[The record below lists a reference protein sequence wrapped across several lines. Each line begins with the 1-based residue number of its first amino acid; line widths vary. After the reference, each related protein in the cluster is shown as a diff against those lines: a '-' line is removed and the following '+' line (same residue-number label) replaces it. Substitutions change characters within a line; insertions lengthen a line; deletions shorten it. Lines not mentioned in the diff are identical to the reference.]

1 MQVLIYLG
9 AHQGS
14 SIINQCPGFL
24 YSGVLAQFRVE
35 GPETMPHTGP
45 KHFHR
50 REIRKDR
57 SLQLKF
63 PLFNVIT
70 AKLFLKGKNVA
81 RPPKTAQMH
90 LICITEHV
98 QRLQ

>member
-1 MQVLIYLG
+1 MHRLLLIRRWVR
-9 AHQGS
+9 
-14 SIINQCPGFL
+14 
-24 YSGVLAQFRVE
+24 VLAQLRVE
-35 GPETMPHTGP
+35 GSETAMYTVY
-45 KHFHR
+45 KHFHGG
-50 REIRKDR
+50 KKWKNR

-63 PLFNVIT
+63 PFLNVIT

-81 RPPKTAQMH
+81 HPPTTAQMH

>member
-1 MQVLIYLG
+1 ML
-9 AHQGS
+9 
-14 SIINQCPGFL
+14 C
-24 YSGVLAQFRVE
+24 
-35 GPETMPHTGP
+35 TGH
-45 KHFHR
+45 KHSHS
-50 REIRKDR
+50 REIWKDR

-63 PLFNVIT
+63 LLFNVIT

-81 RPPKTAQMH
+81 QPPQKTAQMN